1 MQECP
6 SRDFEPA
13 DYLDFSH
20 TALAKY
26 TGLQKYESSL
36 LVQI

>member
-1 MQECP
+1 MQERP
-6 SRDFEPA
+6 SRNIEPA

-20 TALAKY
+20 TALAKH

-36 LVQI
+36 LV